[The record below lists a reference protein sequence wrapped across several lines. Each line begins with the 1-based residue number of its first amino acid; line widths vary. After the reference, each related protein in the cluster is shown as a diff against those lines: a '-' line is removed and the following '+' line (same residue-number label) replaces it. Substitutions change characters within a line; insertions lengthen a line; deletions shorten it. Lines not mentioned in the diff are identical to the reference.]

1 MKRSTVTS
9 KFQATIPQE
18 IRKILDIKS
27 GDRVLFE
34 ILPNNQVVIRK
45 EKPFDRMYADSL
57 QATLEEWGSQ
67 NDDEDFCDL

>member
-34 ILPNNQVVIRK
+34 ILPGNQVLIRK
-45 EKPFDRMYADSL
+45 ERPFDRMYAESL
-57 QATLEEWGSQ
+57 QGTLEEWNSA
-67 NDDEDFCDL
+67 NDDEDFRDL